1 MKKLNNTE
9 AKIKR
14 SAAYKKKLVNQPP
27 YEHKAAIVTS
37 CFNKK
42 YCRERSFNFKF
53 PRLYLVGRPGIS
65 KNVLLI

>member
-9 AKIKR
+9 AKLKR

-27 YEHKAAIVTS
+27 YEHNAAIVTS

-42 YCRERSFNFKF
+42 YCRER
-53 PRLYLVGRPGIS
+53 
-65 KNVLLI
+65 